1 MSAKVASRWDL
12 NIPTENEKFPHV
24 IMVVRNGFP
33 NTQGADFLR
42 FREKKI
48 AVKNTTTKRI
58 TGIKT
63 SASFIRCFP
72 FCDLN
77 YHHTTGILFNSQT
90 TSCRTIFCAI
100 LSHSKSKIMQI
111 SKLIQDYIDYLEVEK
126 NRSPKTVANYRR
138 YLETFIKDQHIS
150 DLSDVTAHTIKQ
162 FRLSLARKKLGAETY
177 LKRNTQAYYSIAI
190 RNFLKYLIKQD
201 ISPQVLPEQI
211 ELPKVPQR
219 QIEIIEYADLERFL
233 NAPQGDSLRSL
244 RDRAI
249 LEMLFSTGLRVSEL
263 CSLSRYID
271 IERGELTVR
280 GKGSKL
286 RVVFLS
292 PRAQKALRAYLDKRG
307 DADEA
312 LFISLSKAKSPKVL
326 GRIIPR
332 TIQRLVKQ
340 YAAKAG
346 ILGKVVPHQLRH
358 QFATDLLSN
367 GADLRS
373 VQELLGHAN
382 IATTQVY
389 THITN
394 KQLKDIHKA
403 FHGKRRSAK

>member
-1 MSAKVASRWDL
+1 M
-12 NIPTENEKFPHV
+12 NI
-24 IMVVRNGFP
+24 
-33 NTQGADFLR
+33 
-42 FREKKI
+42 
-48 AVKNTTTKRI
+48 KN
-58 TGIKT
+58 
-63 SASFIRCFP
+63 
-72 FCDLN
+72 
-77 YHHTTGILFNSQT
+77 
-90 TSCRTIFCAI
+90 
-100 LSHSKSKIMQI
+100 
-111 SKLIQDYIDYLEVEK
+111 LIQDYIDYLEVEK
-126 NRSPKTVANYRR
+126 NRSPKTVLNYRR
-138 YLETFIKDQHIS
+138 YLETFVKDQNIKDLTDITQHT
-150 DLSDVTAHTIKQ
+150 VKQ
-162 FRLSLARKKLGAETY
+162 FRLSLARKKLNADAY

-190 RNFLKYLIKQD
+190 RNFLKYLIKQN
-201 ISPQVLPEQI
+201 ISVSVLPEQI

-233 NAPQGDSLRSL
+233 SAPQGDSLRVL

-249 LEMLFSTGLRVSEL
+249 LETLFSTGLRVSEL

-280 GKGSKL
+280 GKGAKL
-286 RVVFLS
+286 RVIFLS
-292 PRAQKALRAYLDKRG
+292 PRAQTALRAYLDKRG

-312 LFISLSKAKSPKVL
+312 LFISLSKAKNPKVL

-332 TIQRLVKQ
+332 TIQRLVRF
-340 YAAKAG
+340 YATKAG

-394 KQLKDIHKA
+394 KQLRDIHKA
-403 FHGKRRSAK
+403 FHGKRRGTK

>member
-1 MSAKVASRWDL
+1 
-12 NIPTENEKFPHV
+12 
-24 IMVVRNGFP
+24 
-33 NTQGADFLR
+33 
-42 FREKKI
+42 
-48 AVKNTTTKRI
+48 
-58 TGIKT
+58 
-63 SASFIRCFP
+63 
-72 FCDLN
+72 
-77 YHHTTGILFNSQT
+77 
-90 TSCRTIFCAI
+90 
-100 LSHSKSKIMQI
+100 MQI

-150 DLSDVTAHTIKQ
+150 DLNDVTAHTIKQ

-201 ISPQVLPEQI
+201 ISPRVLPEQI

-312 LFISLSKAKSPKVL
+312 LFISLSKAKNPKVL

-340 YAAKAG
+340 YATKAG

-394 KQLKDIHKA
+394 KQLRDVHKA
-403 FHGKRRSAK
+403 FHGKRREIK